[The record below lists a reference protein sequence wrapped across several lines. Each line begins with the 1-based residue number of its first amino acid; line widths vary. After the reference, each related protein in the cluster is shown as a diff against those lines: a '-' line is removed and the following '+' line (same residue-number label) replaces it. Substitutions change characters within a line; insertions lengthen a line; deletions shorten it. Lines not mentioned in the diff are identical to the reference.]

1 MHMEVNTPHSQVE
14 KSCEV
19 VEEAPPPSHP
29 APLINP
35 MVPRDAEYTSEHVP
49 ETAQAPPSSVSPCE
63 ADGDNQED
71 EKDDLP
77 PPIYHTPFQQMHYHI
92 PPVEETPQKH
102 LSMEVPHHVPIAQ
115 QSKSLPCKVEKDD
128 RYHMQQHASGT
139 HWAEGVPL
147 PPNQPYEYGAAV
159 TSHSNKSLPSFVTD
173 TALEFELHDI
183 SHVATTIKDGTGM
196 DVLSEYNAPLD
207 PNLKCP
213 VCGNIFKKGEIQ
225 KFKRHA
231 ETCMQ

>member
-1 MHMEVNTPHSQVE
+1 MHMEVNTPHALLE
-14 KSCEV
+14 MSCEE

-49 ETAQAPPSSVSPCE
+49 ETAQAPPSSVPPCE

-77 PPIYHTPFQQMHYHI
+77 PPIYHTTFQQMHYHI

-115 QSKSLPCKVEKDD
+115 QSKPLLCKVEKDD

-139 HWAEGVPL
+139 HCRAGRVLL

-159 TSHSNKSLPSFVTD
+159 MSHSNRNLPASD
-173 TALEFELHDI
+173 SALESCDM
-183 SHVATTIKDGTGM
+183 SHVTTTYAIKDGTDM
-196 DVLSEYNAPLD
+196 NVLSEYAPLD